1 MKKITYISLLMLGM
15 LVQAC
20 SLEEDMTSRATREDS
35 YNTADQCKAVLN
47 SCYDNFNAFITTNF
61 ALMVEG
67 CTDIWHVNSNTPD
80 AFCDISPSKP
90 GCGMNL
96 WTYCYRGVMRANEC
110 IECISNAPISDEDRL
125 PLVAEARVIRALYY
139 YYLTNTFNG
148 VPYYTC
154 MVKDDSDL
162 ERIGKLG
169 RTPANDIRDSLY
181 VDLGQNAIPVFEK
194 YGLDI
199 KTSEDPENRARYAL
213 GLMLM
218 AKFAMWRGEW
228 ERALEPLGKLEAVYG
243 TLDAYPLEDTD
254 WGVKNT
260 PESIFEIQHEYST
273 TGIQYYSSLG
283 RLYYPKIEGDG
294 WYDGVYMPQWGTNL
308 SNWAFLRTNY
318 HFAVFRPAEGTEK
331 KEVTWAEYKNCIMKL
346 PLTYG
351 EYDPDI
357 NRYEAVLDMDAIK
370 AGVIRGQKIDRRSY
384 FVLGLGEMDKD
395 LKDPEGNS
403 TYGQTFGEVRR
414 NGRAYAGPKFWCKN
428 LVSSYDANNYKIF
441 RYADAVLMM
450 AECHFRLGDFQT
462 GEYYL
467 NQTRARAG
475 VDDITGLA
483 EDTFLTEIMN
493 ERARE
498 LAGELHRKYDLVRW
512 GVWYDETKKWN
523 KNSTGLKDK
532 IRPCHEYYPIPDTE
546 CAMTGYVLDN
556 PAYEDMGMDTET
568 GEE

>member
-1 MKKITYISLLMLGM
+1 MKRYLYTLIFVLTAALQS
-15 LVQAC
+15 C
-20 SLEEDMTSRATREDS
+20 SLEEDMTSRPTRKDS
-35 YNTADQCKAVLN
+35 YDTADQCKAVLN

-61 ALMVEG
+61 ALMVEA
-67 CTDIWHVNSNTPD
+67 CTDLWHVDSNTPD
-80 AFCDISPSKP
+80 AFCNISPAQP

-110 IECISNAPISDEDRL
+110 IECISNAPIADEDKL
-125 PLVAEARVIRALYY
+125 PLVAEARVLRAMYY

-154 MVKDDSDL
+154 MVKDDKTMQ
-162 ERIGKLG
+162 EIGKLG

-181 VDLGQNAIPVFEK
+181 VDLEKNAIPVFEK

-199 KTSEDPENRARYAL
+199 KTSDDPENRARYAT
-213 GLMLM
+213 GLMMM

-228 ERALEPLGKLEAVYG
+228 DRALTPLKKLESLYG
-243 TLDAYPLEDTD
+243 DLSTYPLEETD
-254 WGVKNT
+254 WSIKNT
-260 PESIFEIQHEYST
+260 AESIFEIQHAYST

-283 RLYYPKIEGDG
+283 RLYYPAIEGDG

-318 HFAVFRPAEGTEK
+318 HFAVFRPAEGTDK
-331 KEVTWAEYKNCIMKL
+331 KEVTWAEYKNCIIKL

-351 EYDPDI
+351 EYNPEI
-357 NRYEAVLDMDAIK
+357 KRYEAVLDIEGIE
-370 AGVIRGQKIDRRSY
+370 AGKCRGHKIDKRV
-384 FVLGLGEMDKD
+384 FLMFGLGELDKTR
-395 LKDPEGNS
+395 KDADGRS
-403 TYGQTFGEVRR
+403 TYGDTFTQVKR
-414 NGRAYAGPKFWCKN
+414 NGRAYAGPKFWCEG

-450 AECHFRLGDFQT
+450 AECYFRKGEFET
-462 GEYYL
+462 GESYL
-467 NQTRARAG
+467 NQTRERAG
-475 VDDITGLA
+475 VDDITGLNA
-483 EDTFLTEIMN
+483 DNFLTEIMN

-512 GVWYDETKKWN
+512 GVWYDQTLKWTR
-523 KNSTGLKDK
+523 NSTGLKDK

-546 CAMTGYVLDN
+546 CALTGYILDN
-556 PAYEDMGMDTET
+556 PAYEDIETET
-568 GEE
+568 GDE